1 METAESTTQKPASRP
16 ADGRAWRSFPKVPNL
31 LQYAST
37 GLYYARVQVNGKNI
51 RTSLKTKVWS
61 TAKLRLRDFLNA
73 QIRAPRNV
81 ESVAFTQAVETFKAE
96 LKNETSL
103 KESSKQFRLW
113 CIATLR
119 NHWPELW
126 QRNIDTI
133 TPEDC
138 KAWAARVHPQVSA
151 QYYNNLLGTLKLILA
166 TGIALHLRQ
175 GGNPQA
181 NPARELP
188 LARIRKKDLTLPE
201 GGDFQRLVKKL
212 AENGGT
218 QGQQLAQQLEFL
230 AYSGM
235 RAFSEA
241 AWVTWDDI
249 DFEREEI
256 VVRGDPQTGTKN
268 SEIRRI
274 PLIADM
280 RQLLDRLRP
289 ATPPTGSVMKIR
301 RCEVRLRQACKETGI
316 PAITLHD
323 LRHLFATRCIESGV
337 DIPTVSRWLGHKDG
351 GTLAMKTYG
360 HLRNEHSKAMAKRV
374 RF

>member
-1 METAESTTQKPASRP
+1 MTQTTAPRP
-16 ADGRAWRSFPKVPNL
+16 ADGPTWRSFPKVPNL

-37 GLYYARVQVNGKNI
+37 GLFYARVQVDGKNI
-51 RTSLKTKVWS
+51 RKSLKTKVWS

-73 QIRAPRNV
+73 QIRAPRNI
-81 ESVAFTQAVETFKAE
+81 ESVAFSRAVESFE
-96 LKNETSL
+96 QDLKNETAL

-113 CIATLR
+113 CIASLR

-126 QRNIDTI
+126 QRTIDEVT
-133 TPEDC
+133 TADC
-138 KAWAARVHPQVSA
+138 KAWAARVHPLVSA

-166 TGIALHLRQ
+166 TGISMHTRQ
-175 GGNPQA
+175 GGDELP
-181 NPARELP
+181 NPARDLP
-188 LARIRKKDLTLPE
+188 LARIKKKDLTLPE
-201 GGDFQRLVKKL
+201 RGDFQRLVTNM
-212 AENGGT
+212 ATHGGKR
-218 QGQQLAQQLEFL
+218 GPQLAQQLEFL

-241 AWVTWDDI
+241 DWVTWEDI
-249 DFEREEI
+249 DFAREEI
-256 VVRGDPQTGTKN
+256 LVRGNPKTGTKN
-268 SEIRRI
+268 SEVRRI
-274 PLIADM
+274 PIIADM
-280 RQLLDRLRP
+280 GDLLKRLRP
-289 ATPPTGSVMKIR
+289 ITTPATTPTGRVLKIE
-301 RCEVRLRQACKETGI
+301 RCEARLRQACKDTGI